1 MTSAR
6 TPRDLR
12 QRQVVQAL
20 VRAGGVQ
27 RHGKGSHIAVT
38 MPNGNTVPVPGGVIK
53 TGTLRGIVKESGL
66 TMPEFLSF
74 L

>member
-1 MTSAR
+1 
-6 TPRDLR
+6 
-12 QRQVVQAL
+12 
-20 VRAGGVQ
+20 
-27 RHGKGSHIAVT
+27 

-66 TMPEFLSF
+66 SMPEFLSF